1 MASLSMYCRLNPYSP
16 KPLTKHTPS
25 RYHHHHSSSSL
36 FPFSPSSL
44 PKSQFIRFST
54 MAAQSSP
61 SEKPLNSVIVEQQRV
76 IVKNKSGENI
86 VGILHETGSTKIV
99 ILCHGFQSSK
109 DSRIN
114 KNLAEVLTKQG
125 ISAFRFDFS
134 GNGESEGTF
143 QYGNYIKEADDLHS
157 VVMHFVGLK
166 RVVGAI
172 VGHSKGGD
180 VVLVYA
186 SKYHDVPTV
195 VNLSGRYNMERGIA
209 ERLGKDYMEIIEK
222 DGFIDVKDKEGNVQ
236 YRVTKESLLERLST
250 KMDALCLLFGK
261 DCRVLT
267 VHGSADEI
275 IPVEDAFEFD
285 KVIAN
290 HKLHIVEGADHCYT
304 KHPTKLAEVVVDYIN
319 ESFQANTIT
328 LH

>member
-1 MASLSMYCRLNPYSP
+1 
-16 KPLTKHTPS
+16 
-25 RYHHHHSSSSL
+25 
-36 FPFSPSSL
+36 
-44 PKSQFIRFST
+44 

-61 SEKPLNSVIVEQQRV
+61 FQKPHNSVIVEQQRV
-76 IVKNKSGENI
+76 IVKNNSGENL
-86 VGILHETGSTKIV
+86 VGILHETGSTKI
-99 ILCHGFQSSK
+99 

-114 KNLAEVLTKQG
+114 RNLAEVLTKQG
-125 ISAFRFDFS
+125 ISVFRFDFS

-186 SKYHDVPTV
+186 SKYHDVPIV

-209 ERLGKDYMEIIEK
+209 ERLGKDYMERIEK

-236 YRVTKESLLERLST
+236 YRVTKESLLERLAT

-261 DCRVLT
+261 DCRVMT

-304 KHPTKLAEVVVDYIN
+304 KHPTELAEVVVDYIN

-328 LH
+328 IQ

>member
-1 MASLSMYCRLNPYSP
+1 MWILNYGPYNAPEIQEALDSAPAMASLSMYCRLNPYSP
-16 KPLTKHTPS
+16 KRLTKHTTS
-25 RYHHHHSSSSL
+25 RYHHPSSSSS
-36 FPFSPSSL
+36 FSISPSSL
-44 PKSQFIRFST
+44 PKSRFIKISS
-54 MAAQSSP
+54 MAAQSVP

-76 IVKNKSGENI
+76 NVKNNYGENL

-114 KNLAEVLTKQG
+114 RNLAEVLTKQG

-186 SKYHDVPTV
+186 SKYHDVPIV

-209 ERLGKDYMEIIEK
+209 ERLGKDYMERIEK
-222 DGFIDVKDKEGNVQ
+222 DGFIDVKDKEG
-236 YRVTKESLLERLST
+236 
-250 KMDALCLLFGK
+250 
-261 DCRVLT
+261 
-267 VHGSADEI
+267 
-275 IPVEDAFEFD
+275 
-285 KVIAN
+285 
-290 HKLHIVEGADHCYT
+290 
-304 KHPTKLAEVVVDYIN
+304 
-319 ESFQANTIT
+319 
-328 LH
+328 